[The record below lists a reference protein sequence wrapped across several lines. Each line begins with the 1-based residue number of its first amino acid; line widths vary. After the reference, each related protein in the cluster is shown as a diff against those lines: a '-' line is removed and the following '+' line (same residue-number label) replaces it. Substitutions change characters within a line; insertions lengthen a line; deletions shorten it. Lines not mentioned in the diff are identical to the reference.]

1 MELFPGTLR
10 RESLPLTQRDSPA
23 RPELYDRAV
32 VPEPNSQRE
41 LEVSV
46 VVESY
51 THGEGSGL
59 ERVGKALRAAVAMV
73 EEHGAGEVLVADSSA
88 DPALAELIER
98 EFSGVRRVNAA
109 GLGYDEAK
117 LLAAEQARGTF
128 VLYLDGDC
136 IPSEGWLEH
145 HLAALRSGR
154 AATGGFTR
162 YDGGFLGAISSVL
175 DFGFLLPVEPRVLDC
190 YAFNNSG
197 FRRDVMLD
205 APPPDGPMRCRCY
218 AHAQRL
224 QRRGTPMWMVPEA
237 RVRHERQPFF
247 RERYRQGF
255 DMVAARWV
263 DSALPG
269 ARLLSFGP
277 LAAPIFYGHV
287 LRDWQ
292 RLASSRRD
300 LDLAS
305 WQVVPA
311 AALAALSRFVDLA
324 GMVRALLPDGRES
337 GVGMEASVA
346 EARP

>member
-1 MELFPGTLR
+1 MA
-10 RESLPLTQRDSPA
+10 D
-23 RPELYDRAV
+23 D
-32 VPEPNSQRE
+32 SQRQ

-59 ERVGKALRAAVAMV
+59 ARVRQALHAAEAMID
-73 EEHGAGEVLVADSSA
+73 EHGAGEVLVADSSA
-88 DPALAELIER
+88 DPALAELLQR
-98 EFSGVRRVNAA
+98 EFPGARRVDAA

-117 LLAAEQARGTF
+117 LLAAEQARGKY

-154 AATGGFTR
+154 AATGGLTR
-162 YDGGFLGAISSVL
+162 YDGGFLGAIGTVL
-175 DFGFLLPVEPRVLDC
+175 DFGFLLPVEERVLGC

-205 APPPDGPMRCRCY
+205 APPPEGPMRCRCY

-224 QRRGTPMWMVPEA
+224 RRRGSSVWMVPGA

-263 DSALPG
+263 DPGLPG
-269 ARLLSFGP
+269 ARLLKVGP

-287 LRDWQ
+287 IRDWQ
-292 RLASSRRD
+292 RLVGSRQD
-300 LDLAS
+300 LELTW
-305 WQVVPA
+305 WQLLPA
-311 AALAALSRFVDLA
+311 AMLAALSRLVDLA
-324 GMVRALLPDGRES
+324 GMVRALVPGARES
-337 GVGMEASVA
+337 GVGMEASSA
-346 EARP
+346 SARP

>member
-1 MELFPGTLR
+1 MAE
-10 RESLPLTQRDSPA
+10 D
-23 RPELYDRAV
+23 
-32 VPEPNSQRE
+32 SQRE

-59 ERVGKALRAAVAMV
+59 DRVTRALRAAAAMV
-73 EEHGAGEVLVADSSA
+73 DEHGAGEVLVADSSA
-88 DPALAELIER
+88 DPGLLELLER
-98 EFSGVRRVNAA
+98 EFSQVRRVDAA

-117 LLAAEQARGTF
+117 LLAAEQARGRY

-162 YDGGFLGAISSVL
+162 YDGGFLGAIGSVL
-175 DFGFLLPVEPRVLDC
+175 DFGFLLPVKQRVLDC

-205 APPPDGPMRCRCY
+205 APPPRGAMRCRCY

-224 QRRGTPMWMVPEA
+224 RRRGSSVWMVPEA

-263 DSALPG
+263 DPELPG
-269 ARLLSFGP
+269 ARLLRIGP

-287 LRDWQ
+287 IRDWQ
-292 RLASSRRD
+292 RLVGSRRD
-300 LDLAS
+300 LGLTW
-305 WQVVPA
+305 WQLPPA
-311 AALAALSRFVDLA
+311 AVLAALSRLVDLA
-324 GMVRALLPDGRES
+324 GMVRALTPGGRES
-337 GVGMEASVA
+337 GVGMEAS
-346 EARP
+346 PTN

>member
-1 MELFPGTLR
+1 MADDP
-10 RESLPLTQRDSPA
+10 TQQP
-23 RPELYDRAV
+23 
-32 VPEPNSQRE
+32 
-41 LEVSV
+41 EVSV

-51 THGEGSGL
+51 THSEGSDL
-59 ERVGKALRAAVAMV
+59 DRVTQALRAAVAMV
-73 EEHGAGEVLVADSSA
+73 DEHGAGEVLVADSSA
-88 DPALAELIER
+88 DPALAELLER
-98 EFSGVRRVNAA
+98 AFSGVRHVDAA

-117 LLAAEQARGTF
+117 LLAAQETRGKY

-136 IPSEGWLEH
+136 IPSEGWLEL

-162 YDGGFLGAISSVL
+162 YDGGFLGAIGSVL
-175 DFGFLLPVEPRVLDC
+175 DFGFLLPVEERVLDC

-197 FRRDVMLD
+197 FRRDVMLE
-205 APPPDGPMRCRCY
+205 APPPEGPMRCRCY

-224 QRRGTPMWMVPEA
+224 QRHGSPVWMVPEA

-263 DSALPG
+263 DPALPG
-269 ARLLSFGP
+269 ARLLKLGP
-277 LAAPIFYGHV
+277 LAAPIFYAHV

-292 RLASSRRD
+292 RLVSSRRD
-300 LDLAS
+300 LDLTW

-311 AALAALSRFVDLA
+311 AVLTAVSRLVDLV
-324 GMVRALLPDGRES
+324 GIVRALLPGGRES
-337 GVGMEASVA
+337 GVGMEASTA
-346 EARP
+346 NASS

>member
-1 MELFPGTLR
+1 VTTV
-10 RESLPLTQRDSPA
+10 SATAD
-23 RPELYDRAV
+23 D
-32 VPEPNSQRE
+32 SQRE

-59 ERVGKALRAAVAMV
+59 ERVGHALRAATAMID
-73 EEHGAGEVLVADSSA
+73 EHGVGEVLVADSSA
-88 DPALAELIER
+88 DPALAELLER
-98 EFSGVRRVNAA
+98 EFPRVRRVDAA
-109 GLGYDEAK
+109 RLGYDEAK
-117 LLAAEQARGTF
+117 LLAAEQARGTY

-162 YDGGFLGAISSVL
+162 YDGDFFGAIGSVL
-175 DFGFLLPVEPRVLDC
+175 DFGFLLPVEERVLDC

-197 FRRDVMLD
+197 FRRDVMLG
-205 APPPDGPMRCRCY
+205 APPPEGPMRCRCY

-224 QRRGTPMWMVPEA
+224 QRRGLPVWMVPEA

-255 DMVAARWV
+255 DMVAARWI
-263 DSALPG
+263 DPALTG
-269 ARLLSFGP
+269 ARLLKVGP

-287 LRDWQ
+287 IRDWQ
-292 RLASSRRD
+292 RLVRSRRD
-300 LDLAS
+300 LQLAW
-305 WQVVPA
+305 WQLVPA
-311 AALAALSRFVDLA
+311 AVLAALSRLVDLA
-324 GMVRALLPDGRES
+324 GMVRALVPGGRGS
-337 GVGMEASVA
+337 GVGMEASPA
-346 EARP
+346 NARP

>member
-1 MELFPGTLR
+1 MAD
-10 RESLPLTQRDSPA
+10 DSQS
-23 RPELYDRAV
+23 EF
-32 VPEPNSQRE
+32 
-41 LEVSV
+41 EVSV

-59 ERVGKALRAAVAMV
+59 ERVRQALRAAAEMV
-73 EEHGAGEVLVADSSA
+73 EEHGTGEVLVADSSA

-98 EFSGVRRVNAA
+98 ELLRVRRVDAA

-117 LLAAEQARGTF
+117 VRAAEQARGAY

-145 HLAALRSGR
+145 HLAALRSGH

-162 YDGGFLGAISSVL
+162 YDGGFLGAIGSVL
-175 DFGFLLPVEPRVLDC
+175 DFGFLLPVEPRVLEC

-197 FRRDVMLD
+197 FRRDVMLH

-224 QRRGTPMWMVPEA
+224 RRRGLPVWMVPEA

-255 DMVAARWV
+255 DTVAARWV
-263 DSALPG
+263 DPELPG
-269 ARLLSFGP
+269 ARLLRVGP

-287 LRDWQ
+287 VRDWQ
-292 RLASSRRD
+292 RLVGSRRD
-300 LDLAS
+300 LELTW
-305 WQVVPA
+305 WQLLPA
-311 AALAALSRFVDLA
+311 AVLTALSRLVDLA
-324 GMVRALLPDGRES
+324 GMVRALVPGGRES
-337 GVGMEASVA
+337 GVGIDAPPA
-346 EARP
+346 DTRP

>member
-1 MELFPGTLR
+1 MQTPAALR
-10 RESLPLTQRDSPA
+10 LARDRGVSA
-23 RPELYDRAV
+23 MADD
-32 VPEPNSQRE
+32 SHRE

-59 ERVGKALRAAVAMV
+59 DRVTQALRATTSMV
-73 EEHGAGEVLVADSSA
+73 DQHGAGEVLVADSSA
-88 DPALAELIER
+88 DPELANLLGR
-98 EFSGVRRVNAA
+98 EFPHVRRVNAA

-117 LLAAEQARGTF
+117 LLAAEQARGTY

-136 IPSEGWLEH
+136 IPSDGWLEH

-162 YDGGFLGAISSVL
+162 YDGGFLGAIGSVL
-175 DFGFLLPVEPRVLDC
+175 DFGFLLPVEPRVLAC

-205 APPPDGPMRCRCY
+205 APPPEGPMRCRCY

-224 QRRGTPMWMVPEA
+224 RRRGLPVWLVPEA

-263 DSALPG
+263 DPELAG
-269 ARLLSFGP
+269 TRLLRIGP

-287 LRDWQ
+287 IRDWQ
-292 RLASSRRD
+292 RLVGSRRD
-300 LDLAS
+300 LELEW
-305 WQVVPA
+305 WQIVPA
-311 AALAALSRFVDLA
+311 AVLAALSRLVDLA
-324 GMVRALLPDGRES
+324 GMVRALVPGGRDS
-337 GVGMEASVA
+337 GVGMEASSADV
-346 EARP
+346 RP

>member
-1 MELFPGTLR
+1 ML
-10 RESLPLTQRDSPA
+10 A
-23 RPELYDRAV
+23 RPDPLPRDDHRC
-32 VPEPNSQRE
+32 
-41 LEVSV
+41 EVSV

-59 ERVGKALRAAVAMV
+59 DRVTQSLRAATSMV

-88 DPALAELIER
+88 DPALAQLLAR
-98 EFSGVRRVNAA
+98 EFPRVRRVDAA

-117 LLAAEQARGTF
+117 LVAAEQARGTY

-162 YDGGFLGAISSVL
+162 YDGGFFGAIGSVL
-175 DFGFLLPVEPRVLDC
+175 DFGFLLPVEPRELDC

-197 FRRDVMLD
+197 FRRDVMLA
-205 APPPDGPMRCRCY
+205 APPPDGQMRCRCY

-224 QRRGTPMWMVPEA
+224 RRRGQPVWMVPEA

-263 DSALPG
+263 DPELPG
-269 ARLLSFGP
+269 ARLVKAGP

-287 LRDWQ
+287 VRDWQ
-292 RLASSRRD
+292 RLAESRRD
-300 LDLAS
+300 LELAW
-305 WQVVPA
+305 WQLVPA
-311 AALAALSRFVDLA
+311 AVLAALSRLVDLA
-324 GMVRALLPDGRES
+324 GMVRALGPGGRES
-337 GVGMEASVA
+337 GVGMDAST
-346 EARP
+346 EPRP

>member
-1 MELFPGTLR
+1 VLR
-10 RESLPLTQRDSPA
+10 PRDDHSG
-23 RPELYDRAV
+23 
-32 VPEPNSQRE
+32 SQRE
-41 LEVSV
+41 HEVSV

-59 ERVGKALRAAVAMV
+59 DRVTQALRAATSMV
-73 EEHGAGEVLVADSSA
+73 GDHGAGEVLVADSSA
-88 DPALAELIER
+88 DPALAQLLER
-98 EFSGVRRVNAA
+98 EFPRVRHVDAA
-109 GLGYDEAK
+109 GLGYDAAK
-117 LLAAEQARGTF
+117 LLAAEQARGTY

-145 HLAALRSGR
+145 HLAALRAGR

-162 YDGGFLGAISSVL
+162 YDGGFLGAIGSVL
-175 DFGFLLPVEPRVLDC
+175 DFGFLLPVEPRELDC

-205 APPPDGPMRCRCY
+205 APPPDGQMRCRCY

-224 QRRGTPMWMVPEA
+224 RRRGLPVWMVPEA

-263 DSALPG
+263 DPRLPG
-269 ARLLSFGP
+269 ASLLKVGP

-287 LRDWQ
+287 VRDWQ
-292 RLASSRRD
+292 RLVASRKD
-300 LDLAS
+300 LELTW
-305 WQVVPA
+305 WQLVPA
-311 AALAALSRFVDLA
+311 AALAALSRLVDLA
-324 GMVRALLPDGRES
+324 GMVRALAPGGRES
-337 GVGMEASVA
+337 GVGVDAPTA
-346 EARP
+346 DQR

>member
-1 MELFPGTLR
+1 M
-10 RESLPLTQRDSPA
+10 
-23 RPELYDRAV
+23 
-32 VPEPNSQRE
+32 VPEPGERC
-41 LEVSV
+41 EVSV

-59 ERVGKALRAAVAMV
+59 DRVTQALRAATSMV
-73 EEHGAGEVLVADSSA
+73 DEHGAGEVLVADSSA
-88 DPALAELIER
+88 DPALGELLAR
-98 EFSGVRRVNAA
+98 EFPRVRRVDAA
-109 GLGYDEAK
+109 GVGYDEAK
-117 LLAAEQARGTF
+117 VLAAEQARGTY

-136 IPSEGWLEH
+136 IPSERWLEH

-162 YDGGFLGAISSVL
+162 YDGGFLGAIGSVL

-197 FRRDVMLD
+197 FRRDVMLA
-205 APPPDGPMRCRCY
+205 APPPYGQMRCRCY

-224 QRRGTPMWMVPEA
+224 RRRGQSVWMVPEA

-263 DSALPG
+263 DPALPG
-269 ARLLSFGP
+269 ARLLKAGP

-287 LRDWQ
+287 IRDWQ
-292 RLASSRRD
+292 RLVGSRRD
-300 LDLAS
+300 LELKW
-305 WQVVPA
+305 WQLVPA
-311 AALAALSRFVDLA
+311 ALLAALSRLVDLA
-324 GMVRALLPDGRES
+324 GMLRALAPGGRES
-337 GVGMEASVA
+337 GVGREASTAPRDGSAV
-346 EARP
+346 PLS